1 MTERILDLA
10 EQPARLSVRL
20 DQLVIERA
28 EESAVTVPLE
38 ELSVMVVSHPA
49 VTFTH
54 AVVAG
59 IASHGG
65 AFVVCDDKH
74 MPVGMILPL
83 QSHHLQAERF
93 ARQAGASLP
102 TRKRIWQQLV
112 KAKVTAQGNL
122 LRELHGDDRGL
133 IALSK
138 QVRSGDPDNIE
149 ARASRRYEA
158 RASRRYWPEL
168 FRDSGFRRN
177 RHADDSNRHLN
188 YGYAILRAIVARAIC
203 AAGLHPS
210 LGLHHHNRYDTF
222 PLASDLMEPLR
233 PLVDRAVVLYGARVD
248 PYAPLDKE
256 AKAAL
261 IEALT
266 GRVAIESEERTLF
279 DAAARTASSLVQV
292 YAGQRKQLV
301 LPEIL

>member
-1 MTERILDLA
+1 MTDRIVDLA
-10 EQPARLSVRL
+10 DQPARLTVRL
-20 DQLVIERA
+20 DQLVIERG
-28 EESAVTVPLE
+28 EEKAVTVPLE

-59 IASHGG
+59 IASRGG
-65 AFVVCDDKH
+65 ALVVCDEKH

-102 TRKRIWQQLV
+102 TRKRVWQQLV
-112 KAKVTAQGNL
+112 KAKVRAQGNL

-138 QVRSGDPDNIE
+138 HVRSGDPDNIE
-149 ARASRRYEA
+149 G
-158 RASRRYWPEL
+158 RASRRYWPAL
-168 FRDSGFRRN
+168 FPDSGFRRN
-177 RHADDSNRHLN
+177 RHAEDCNRHLN

-233 PLVDRAVVLYGARVD
+233 PVVDRAVLLYAARVD
-248 PYAPLDKE
+248 AYAPLDKN
-256 AKAAL
+256 AKTAL

-279 DAAARTASSLVQV
+279 DGAARTASSLVQV

>member
-1 MTERILDLA
+1 MTNRIVDLA
-10 EQPARLSVRL
+10 DEPARLSVRL
-20 DQLVIERA
+20 DQLVIQRA
-28 EESAVTVPLE
+28 EETAATVPLE
-38 ELSVMVVSHPA
+38 ELSVIVVSHPA

-54 AVVAG
+54 AVVAR

-65 AFVVCDDKH
+65 TFVVCDDKH

-112 KAKVTAQGNL
+112 KAKVSAQGRVL
-122 LRELHGDDRGL
+122 QELRGDDRGL

-138 QVRSGDPDNIE
+138 QVRSGDPENME
-149 ARASRRYEA
+149 AW
-158 RASRRYWPEL
+158 ASRRYWPEL

>member
-10 EQPARLSVRL
+10 EEPARLSVRL
-20 DQLVIERA
+20 DQLVIERG
-28 EESAVTVPLE
+28 EESPVTVPLE

-102 TRKRIWQQLV
+102 TRKRVWQQLV
-112 KAKVTAQGNL
+112 KAKVRAQGRL
-122 LRELHGDDRGL
+122 LQELGGDDRGL

-138 QVRSGDPDNIE
+138 RVRSGDPDNIE
-149 ARASRRYEA
+149 S
-158 RASRRYWPEL
+158 RASRRYWPAL
-168 FRDSGFRRN
+168 FGDSGFRRN
-177 RHADDSNRHLN
+177 RHADDCNRHLN
-188 YGYAILRAIVARAIC
+188 YGYAVLRAIVARAIC

-222 PLASDLMEPLR
+222 ALASDLMEPFR
-233 PLVDRAVVLYGARVD
+233 PRVDRAVAVYNARVH
-248 PYAPLDKE
+248 PYAPLEKE
-256 AKAAL
+256 AKTAL
-261 IEALT
+261 VQVLTERVPIE
-266 GRVAIESEERTLF
+266 GEERTLF

-292 YAGQRKQLV
+292 YAGHRKHLV
-301 LPEIL
+301 LPENL